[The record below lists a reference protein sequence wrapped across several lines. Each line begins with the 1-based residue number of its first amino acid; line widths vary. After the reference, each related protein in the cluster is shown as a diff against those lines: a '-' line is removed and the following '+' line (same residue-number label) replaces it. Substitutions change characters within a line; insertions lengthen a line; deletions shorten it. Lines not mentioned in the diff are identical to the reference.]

1 MDDIIQDFLTETSE
15 NLEQL
20 DVDLVALEKD
30 HNNHELLSNIFRTIH
45 TIKGTCGFIGL
56 PRLEKVAHHGENV
69 LGRFRDGDLPV
80 TPDAITAILHCIDT
94 IKDIMSTLEETGQE
108 PEGND
113 DDLIAQLDYFMN
125 LDVNDPG
132 APPPSQNA
140 NHDAGPEQNHEPSR
154 DDTPVDGDMC
164 VDGDDS
170 QESNVPQDVVA
181 SDDVPGTDV
190 NVVEDHVE
198 TGGEAEDIFVPIPM
212 EGAVF
217 ANDSPQ
223 TDSYASADD
232 PAPAVNEQPESQ
244 PEHNKPQ
251 NQDAAK
257 PAAVQKAPP
266 PKEAPQKEAPKKSG
280 ASLANQSIRVNVGLL
295 ENLITSVSELVLAR
309 NQLLQIAR
317 DSENDEF
324 KVPLQRLN
332 YITSELQEGLMQ
344 TRMQPVGTA
353 WSQLPRIIRDLSQD
367 LGKEIDLEMI
377 GAETELDRQV
387 IEIIKDPLMHM
398 VRNSADHGLEGPEE
412 RVLSGKSRRGH
423 VILKAYH
430 AGGHVVIEISD
441 DGRGLNKERIIEKII
456 GNGLATPEQVEAMGD
471 AQIYNHIFAAG
482 FSTAAKITNVS
493 GRGVGMDV
501 VRSNIEKIGGSVEV
515 NSKAGHG
522 SVFTVKIPLTLAIV
536 SALII
541 RSGGQRFAIPQVSIV
556 ELVQASAD
564 SDHTVEYVKG
574 YPVLR
579 LRNKLLPL
587 ITLSKVLEI
596 QECDKGSSDYQIPLE
611 DRLPEDIERDESA
624 ANAPQTLDKQKQ
636 PRKISDALCTNQYI
650 IVAQVGSGQFG
661 IIVDEVYDTE
671 EIVVKP
677 VSKILRSG
685 NLFAGN
691 TILGDGSVVMI
702 LDPKSVADKSG
713 DMQGRGHEDDKSV
726 KKIDSPN
733 DRRMRFLIFHT
744 GDKSPKAVPLDLI
757 VRLEEI
763 DTDNI
768 ELSNGV
774 QVLQYRDRLMPLT
787 SVSGYLDFE
796 PGSQKAVL
804 VFQQGYEY
812 VGIVVDEIVDIVE
825 ENLDIKMN
833 ASMGGSFGSM
843 VVNGRT
849 TDLLDVDFFI
859 QQVCPSW
866 TSMLNDGP
874 TLVNKFKP
882 KVTSTIG
889 FIDGCKL
896 YRNLLSPLLELKEIK
911 SMAFDTGD
919 DAILYFT
926 ENKLPLDAIVFD
938 KDSVGDNPEDFLK
951 VMKDLYPNIPFF
963 VVGAAFG
970 AKDEVLFQQYEC
982 IACLAKNDRDSIIHT
997 LKDYLEHSRSLAA

>member
-1 MDDIIQDFLTETSE
+1 MNVATHLNGTSMDDLIQDFLTETSE

-30 HNNHELLSNIFRTIH
+30 HNNQELLSNIFRTIH

-94 IKDIMSTLEETGQE
+94 IKDIMSTLEETGEE
-108 PEGND
+108 PEG
-113 DDLIAQLDYFMN
+113 
-125 LDVNDPG
+125 
-132 APPPSQNA
+132 
-140 NHDAGPEQNHEPSR
+140 
-154 DDTPVDGDMC
+154 DDTALLAELDRFMEMEACGETSTDNTDEDPQEVVD
-164 VDGDDS
+164 
-170 QESNVPQDVVA
+170 NA
-181 SDDVPGTDV
+181 SADNEPELSA
-190 NVVEDHVE
+190 EDPF
-198 TGGEAEDIFVPIPM
+198 EAEFVPIPM
-212 EGAVF
+212 KGAEF
-217 ANDSPQ
+217 ASD
-223 TDSYASADD
+223 TASEDKVDAGSQDAQPVTETEVAAPKAP
-232 PAPAVNEQPESQ
+232 PAPAA
-244 PEHNKPQ
+244 NK
-251 NQDAAK
+251 DKK
-257 PAAVQKAPP
+257 PASP
-266 PKEAPQKEAPKKSG
+266 
-280 ASLANQSIRVNVGLL
+280 LAAQNIRVNVSLL

-317 DSENDEF
+317 ESENDEF

-353 WSQLPRIIRDLSQD
+353 WSQLPRIVRDLSQD
-367 LGKEIDLEMI
+367 LSKEIELEMI
-377 GAETELDRQV
+377 GADTELDRQV
-387 IEIIKDPLMHM
+387 IEVIKDPLMHM
-398 VRNSADHGLEGPEE
+398 VRNSADHGLEAPEE
-412 RVLSGKSRRGH
+412 RVTAGKGRTGKI
-423 VILKAYH
+423 VLKAYH

-441 DGRGLNKERIIEKII
+441 DGRGLNKDKIIEKII
-456 GNGLATPEQVEAMGD
+456 NNGIAAQDQVDMMSD
-471 AQIYNHIFAAG
+471 TLIYNHIFAAG
-482 FSTAAKITNVS
+482 FSTAAKVTNVS

-515 NSKAGHG
+515 NSRPGHG

-541 RSGGQRFAIPQVSIV
+541 KSGGQRFAIPQVSIV

-574 YPVLR
+574 FPVLR

-596 QECDKGSSDYQIPLE
+596 QDQGSPSTALE
-611 DRLPEDIERDESA
+611 DCVPVGKAEQKEAPTGSGDENDLTSELPAE
-624 ANAPQTLDKQKQ
+624 KQ
-636 PRKISDALCTNQYI
+636 PQPIHDALNKNQYI

-661 IIVDEVYDTE
+661 IIVDEVFDTE

-713 DMQGRGHEDDKSV
+713 DMHASAQDVSEETNTL
-726 KKIDSPN
+726 DSPN
-733 DRRMRFLIFHT
+733 DRRMRFLIFNT

-763 DTDNI
+763 DTSDI
-768 ELSNGV
+768 ETSNGMN
-774 QVLQYRDRLMPLT
+774 VLQYRERLMPLT
-787 SVSGYLDFE
+787 SVSGYLDYE
-796 PGSQKAVL
+796 PGLEKAVL
-804 VFQQGYEY
+804 VFQQGGEY
-812 VGIVVDEIVDIVE
+812 VGIVVDEIIDIVE

-833 ASMGGSFGSM
+833 TSMGGSFGSM
-843 VVNGRT
+843 VINGQT

-866 TSMLNDGP
+866 SSMLNEGKAVTP
-874 TLVNKFKP
+874 VNNSDKMAK
-882 KVTSTIG
+882 IA
-889 FIDGCKL
+889 FIDHCKL
-896 YRNLLSPLLELKEIK
+896 YRNLISPLLELQN
-911 SMAFDTGD
+911 MRNMVFDSGE
-919 DAILYFT
+919 DALKYYG
-926 ENKLPLDAIVFD
+926 NSKQQLDAVVFD
-938 KDSVGDNPEDFLK
+938 KDSIGDTPETFLQR
-951 VMKDLYPNIPFF
+951 MKALYPNVPFF
-963 VVGAAFG
+963 VVGAAFN
-970 AKDEVLFQQYEC
+970 ANEEVLYREFEV

-997 LKDYLEHSRSLAA
+997 LKDYLEQARSIAA